1 MNDGLALRAPL
12 HRVAR
17 MATTLLYHRDPM
29 LLAFDARVVAH
40 ASHAGRPS
48 VVLDETA
55 FYPEAG
61 GQMADRGVLAGR
73 AIVDVQVDDAG
84 TVHHVLDG
92 DAPLPDVGAA
102 VHGDIERARRRMF
115 MSLHTGQHMLS
126 RALVDIAK
134 AETVSARLGETSCTI
149 DADVPALSDKALA
162 EAESLVNAVVDDDVA
177 IRAWFPDAAELATLP
192 LRRKP
197 KVDENIRVVSVGG
210 FDVSP
215 CGGTHCITSAQVGL
229 VRVIGVEKYKGK
241 TRVTFDAGPRA
252 RRALLDEA
260 GALKALASGLS
271 CGPLDV
277 STALDKVRRDLAAVR
292 DTNKRLAERV
302 AVAVADELAA
312 SGTNPIVAVLD
323 DKELVRLVGAR
334 LMALEGRHAL
344 LAARDDDGMHVLAVR
359 GPGSTFDCG
368 AFIKKLAT
376 EHGGKGGGKPE
387 RAEGR
392 VPGSVDWRAVAGA

>member
-1 MNDGLALRAPL
+1 
-12 HRVAR
+12 
-17 MATTLLYHRDPM
+17 MATTLLYHRDPL

-40 ASHAGRPS
+40 ATHNERPS

-61 GQMADRGVLAGR
+61 GQMADRGSLGGR

-84 TVHHVLDG
+84 VVHHLLDG
-92 DAPLPDVGAA
+92 TLPDVGAS
-102 VHGDIERARRRMF
+102 VRGEIERARRRMF
-115 MSLHTGQHMLS
+115 MALHTGQHMLS

-149 DADVPALSDKALA
+149 DADVLALSDRALGEA
-162 EAESLVNAVVDDDVA
+162 EALVNSVVDDDVA
-177 IRAWFPDAAELATLP
+177 VRAWFPDAAELATLP

-197 KVDENIRVVSVGG
+197 KVDENIRVVSVAS

-215 CGGTHCITSAQVGL
+215 CGGTHCVTSAQVGL
-229 VRVIGVEKYKGK
+229 VRVIAVEKYKGK

-252 RRALLDEA
+252 RRTLLDEA
-260 GALKALASGLS
+260 TALKSLAAGLS

-292 DTNKRLAERV
+292 ETNKKLAERV
-302 AVAVADELAA
+302 SVAVADELAA
-312 SGTNPIVAVLD
+312 SGANPIVAVLD

-334 LMALEGRHAL
+334 LMALEGKHAL
-344 LAARDDDGMHVLAVR
+344 LAARDEEGMHIMAVR
-359 GPGSTFDCG
+359 GPSSTFDCG
-368 AFIKKLAT
+368 AFVKKLAA

-392 VPGSVDWRAVAGA
+392 LPGNVDWRAVAGA

>member
-1 MNDGLALRAPL
+1 
-12 HRVAR
+12 
-17 MATTLLYHRDPM
+17 MATTLLYHRDPL

-40 ASHAGRPS
+40 ATHAGRAS

-61 GQMADRGVLAGR
+61 GQMADRGTLGGR
-73 AIVDVQVDDAG
+73 TIVDVQVDDDG
-84 TVHHVLDG
+84 VVHHILESVEPG
-92 DAPLPDVGAA
+92 GALPDVGSS
-102 VHGDIERARRRMF
+102 VHGEIERARRRMF

-126 RALVDIAK
+126 RALVDIAN

-149 DADVPALSDKALA
+149 DADVPMLSDKALA
-162 EAESLVNAVVDDDVA
+162 EAEALVNSVVDDDVA

-197 KVDENIRVVSVGG
+197 KVDENIRVVSVGSG
-210 FDVSP
+210 SAMFDVSP
-215 CGGTHCITSAQVGL
+215 CGGTHCVSSAQVGL
-229 VRVIGVEKYKGK
+229 VRVIAVEKYKGK

-252 RRALLDEA
+252 RRTLLDEA
-260 GALKALASGLS
+260 TALKTLASGLS

-277 STALDKVRRDLAAVR
+277 STALDKVRRDLANVR
-292 DTNKRLAERV
+292 DTNKKLAERV

-312 SGTNPIVAVLD
+312 SGANPIVAMLD

-334 LMALEGRHAL
+334 LMSLEGKHAL
-344 LAARDDDGMHVLAVR
+344 LAARDDDGSGLHIMAVR
-359 GPGSTFDCG
+359 GPSSTFDCG
-368 AFIKKLAT
+368 AFIKKLTA

-392 VPGSVDWRAVAGA
+392 LTNANLDWRAIAGA